1 MASLPVDEP
10 MVKFHLSL
18 NVTDLSRSID
28 FYRVLFGVEPAKL
41 HDDYAKFELED
52 PPVVFSLVPRAPGMG
67 RSLSHLGFRVAN
79 AEDLRRTKERLATAG
94 ICTQDQNGTV
104 CGYARQ
110 DKVWTKDPDG
120 NFWEV
125 YLVEEEVDPAIVRRS
140 LEGPAAQ
147 QETPSGPVVW
157 EHFVTQLLDGSVP
170 HGDDSIDE
178 VRLTGTFNA
187 PHDETARA
195 FVVREAFRV
204 LKPGGKVVTH
214 GLMGDRPL
222 PGAQPKLPGLAAMV
236 SRVPVSDE
244 AVNFLRSAG
253 FVNVQAVKLTEKPWF
268 VHDGVGLREVKFV
281 AWKPQR
287 CPDGESRQVLYK
299 GPFAEAIA
307 DGGWAFPRGQ
317 RVTVPAAVW
326 HNLRLGPAAE
336 QFLFFE
342 LQVAGSCSGA

>member
-18 NVTDLSRSID
+18 NVTDLRWSID
-28 FYRVLFGVEPAKL
+28 FYRVLFDVEPAKL

-52 PPVVFSLVPRAPGMG
+52 PPVVFSLVPRAPGLG
-67 RSLSHLGFRVAN
+67 GSLSHLGFRVAS
-79 AEDLRRTKERLATAG
+79 AEQLQRTKERLATAG
-94 ICTQDQNGTV
+94 ICTEDQNGTV

-125 YLVEEEVDPAIVRRS
+125 YLVEEDVDPAIVRRS

-147 QETPSGPVVW
+147 QKTPSGPVVW
-157 EHFVTQLLDGSVP
+157 EHFVTQLVNGPVP
-170 HGDDSIDE
+170 HADDSVDE

-187 PHDETARA
+187 PLDETARM
-195 FVVREAFRV
+195 FIVREAFRV

-214 GLMGDRPL
+214 GLMGDSPL

-236 SRVPVSDE
+236 SRVPVRDE
-244 AVNFLRSAG
+244 AVSILRSAG

-281 AWKPQR
+281 AWKSQR
-287 CPDGESRQVLYK
+287 CPEDETRQILYK
-299 GPFAEAIA
+299 GPFIEATA
-307 DGGWAFPRGQ
+307 DGGWVFPRGKH
-317 RVTVPAAVW
+317 VTVPAAVW
-326 HNLRLGPAAE
+326 HNLRLSPAAE

-342 LQVAGSCSGA
+342 LGVAGSCLGV